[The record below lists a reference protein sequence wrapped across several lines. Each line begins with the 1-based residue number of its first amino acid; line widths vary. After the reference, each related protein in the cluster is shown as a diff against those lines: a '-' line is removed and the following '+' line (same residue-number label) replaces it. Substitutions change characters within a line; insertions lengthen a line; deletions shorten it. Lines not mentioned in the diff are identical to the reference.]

1 MKNAYKYNQLVSFW
15 NVIISADGY
24 GGTYPKYQV
33 AFDDYAAIVTKSE
46 KRTLQESQIILDGY
60 IEVFMRYRFDISIT
74 KNQNVKLK
82 GKNYTIHSIE
92 NVNELDRE
100 FKLLC
105 SESDENT
112 ELFEG
117 ENPYENY
124 NGAFPYMLPLQLA

>member
-1 MKNAYKYNQLVSFW
+1 MKNAFKYNHLVEFW
-15 NVIISADGY
+15 SVVTTPDGY
-24 GGTYPKYQV
+24 GGSYPKYLME
-33 AFDDYAAIVTKSE
+33 FDEFAAVVTKSE

-60 IEVFMRYRFDISIT
+60 IEVYMRYRNDISIT
-74 KNQNVKLK
+74 KKQNVKLC

-92 NVNELDRE
+92 NVNQLDKE

-105 SESDENT
+105 SESDNTT

-124 NGAFPYMLPLQLA
+124 NGAFPYMLPLELA